1 MMACVVHFLCDRWYS
16 CHHHTTLRSRQL
28 DYAVRCIA
36 HPIPPHL
43 SSFKSFLTSMP
54 IIHTICHIQ
63 CVLFNS
69 VLSHGTPCF
78 TLLCIGHVLL
88 SPPSISTPTHHI
100 HVHLS
105 PCPTPTPTRKHYVRH
120 FHPNVRTYSNT
131 LQPTSSV
138 LVRREDS
145 REGDDVLALDS
156 LNAMPGGML
165 QVSAQV
171 ALKECRI
178 MCVFC
183 SVLSG

>member
-1 MMACVVHFLCDRWYS
+1 MWCISCVIDG
-16 CHHHTTLRSRQL
+16 T
-28 DYAVRCIA
+28 AVIITQHSDQGNLTMLSSA
-36 HPIPPHL
+36 LLIPSHL
-43 SSFKSFLTSMP
+43 SSFKSFLTLMP

-78 TLLCIGHVLL
+78 TLLCIAHVHL
-88 SPPSISTPTHHI
+88 SSPSISIPTHHI

-105 PCPTPTPTRKHYVRH
+105 PCLTPTPTLKHYVC
-120 FHPNVRTYSNT
+120 TYSNT

-171 ALKECRI
+171 VLIECRI
-178 MCVFC
+178 MCVSC